1 MLKEVEYEMV
11 FVKMILSFVV
21 AVALM
26 AVVVLLM
33 GIRVATCSPEVLF
46 ASVGFVGMLLW
57 AASVL
62 LDEKK

>member
-11 FVKMILSFVV
+11 LVKMILSFTA

-33 GIRVATCSPEVLF
+33 GIRVATCSPAVLF